1 MKLKVLGSSSA
12 GNGYILD
19 NGKEALIIEAGTPM
33 SAVKKAVNYD
43 IKRIVG
49 CLISHEHGDHAK
61 NAKLYKYHGITI
73 YASRGTLGA
82 LGINPN
88 DGYVK
93 VSYFSSSFKAGNFII
108 SPFQIHHD
116 SAEPYGYVIY
126 HEETGNILF
135 VTDTCFLEY
144 KFTGL
149 NNIMIECNYRKD
161 ILDENYKSGLIPK
174 KQRDRT
180 IESHMDYDTCLRV
193 LKDNDLSRVYNIV
206 LIHLSDKNS
215 NAVEFQRGIY
225 EATGK
230 NVFIAEKGMVI
241 EFGRSPF

>member
-1 MKLKVLGSSSA
+1 
-12 GNGYILD
+12 
-19 NGKEALIIEAGTPM
+19 
-33 SAVKKAVNYD
+33 
-43 IKRIVG
+43 
-49 CLISHEHGDHAK
+49 
-61 NAKLYKYHGITI
+61 
-73 YASRGTLGA
+73 
-82 LGINPN
+82 
-88 DGYVK
+88 
-93 VSYFSSSFKAGNFII
+93 
-108 SPFQIHHD
+108 
-116 SAEPYGYVIY
+116 
-126 HEETGNILF
+126 
-135 VTDTCFLEY
+135 
-144 KFTGL
+144 
-149 NNIMIECNYRKD
+149 MIECNYRKD